1 MASGGGGGAGS
12 SGSSTGEY
20 LLDQRLLDAELIKYP
35 AEVEEVLKE
44 LFPSEDPLDDPN
56 FNIVNYINT
65 LFPTE
70 QSLAS
75 IDDVVGKICQKTH
88 SLDEEIRGV
97 IRAQT
102 ETTCDGSAALNEA
115 ENAMETL
122 FVRILDIKEKAEQ
135 SERMVKEITRDIKKL
150 DNAKRN
156 LTTAITTLN
165 HLQMLVSGID
175 SLQHLSR
182 KRQYGEVAS
191 LLEGLL
197 DVSVYLEKYNGI
209 PEIKE
214 LADQMAVLQN
224 QLGEQILADFKEAF
238 KPGANPV
245 AASKQLTEACLV
257 VNIIEPKVKKDL
269 LGWFIE
275 LQLQEYLVLFSPD
288 QDSAWLDKIDRRF
301 SWVKK
306 TITDFEQKF
315 NHIFP
320 AHWMVGKAICVEF
333 SKITKEELTKVM
345 KNRQNEIEV
354 KLLLFAIQRT
364 TNFEELMSKKFAKDA
379 ENLPS
384 KSVSA
389 NAKSNTDIEEGSGA
403 FSGLISRSFEPYLHI
418 YIESLDK
425 HLSEMIARFSAD
437 VKRNPVPQATDEQA
451 VTLPCCADFFVYY
464 KKCLIQCCQLSTGS
478 SLLSLTQIFAKY
490 LNEFAHKVLLLNLP
504 HKSTIKE
511 SSTGLGVHL
520 GANLTSLLSERDST
534 CAKLSQD
541 EVRLAC
547 VLLSSAEYCLETAVQ
562 LEEKV
567 KSKINADLQG
577 KVSFA
582 VQYDSFH
589 NVISACIQL
598 LVQDLEAS
606 CEPALVAMSKLN
618 WLAFDAVRDTSNYV
632 NAINSHIKL
641 TVPIIRDCLA
651 SARKYFTQFCVKFV
665 NSFIPKF
672 ISYIVKCKPLISVV
686 GNEVR
691 TFGAEQLLLD
701 THSLKT
707 ILMDLPSIGSQV
719 MRKPP
724 ASYTKIVVREMTRAE
739 MMLKVVMSR
748 MDSARDYVDY
758 YMKLLQDSDLGMF
771 QKLLDMKGI
780 KKTDQTPLI
789 DLFRARVAQMY
800 DSSRAQSSNA
810 SDMSFGLHPVA
821 SAPTVNV
828 PDASVPLGP
837 SLPSQSSANL
847 QATNSSSSSSSQQ
860 QQQQPVETESSRM
873 KRLEKLIKRKL

>member
-1 MASGGGGGAGS
+1 MATGGGGGGGANS
-12 SGSSTGEY
+12 NDY
-20 LLDQRLLDAELIKYP
+20 LLDQRLIDAELVKYP
-35 AEVEEVLKE
+35 PEVEQVLKE
-44 LFPSEDPLDDPN
+44 LFPSDDPLDDPN

-75 IDDVVGKICQKTH
+75 IDDVVGKICQKTQ
-88 SLDEEIRGV
+88 SLDEEIRSV
-97 IRAQT
+97 IRTQT
-102 ETTCDGSAALNEA
+102 ETTSDGNAALGEA
-115 ENAMETL
+115 ENAIETL
-122 FVRILDIKEKAEQ
+122 FVRILDIKEKADQ

-197 DVSVYLEKYNGI
+197 DVLVYLDKYNAI
-209 PEIKE
+209 PEINE
-214 LADQMAVLQN
+214 LSNQMTTLQTS
-224 QLGEQILADFKEAF
+224 LGEQILGDFKDAF
-238 KPGANPV
+238 KPGGNPV
-245 AASKQLTEACLV
+245 AASKQLSEACRV
-257 VNIIEPKVKKDL
+257 VNILEPKYKKDL
-269 LGWFIE
+269 LTWFIE

-301 SWVKK
+301 SWIKK
-306 TITDFEQKF
+306 TLADFEQKF
-315 NHIFP
+315 THIFP
-320 AHWMVGKAICVEF
+320 PHWMVGKSMCTEF
-333 SKITKEELTKVM
+333 CKITRDELTKVM

-364 TNFEELMSKKFAKDA
+364 TNFEELMSKKFAKDSETLA
-379 ENLPS
+379 QSKPS
-384 KSVSA
+384 VPHEIDDE
-389 NAKSNTDIEEGSGA
+389 TCGA
-403 FSGLISRSFEPYLHI
+403 FSGAISRSFEPYLHI

-425 HLSEMIARFSAD
+425 NLGEMIARFSAD

-464 KKCLIQCCQLSTGS
+464 KKCLIQCCQLSTGT

-490 LNEFAHKVLLLNLP
+490 LNEFAHRVLLMNLP
-504 HKSTIKE
+504 NKATIKE
-511 SSTGLGVHL
+511 SGIGINL
-520 GANLTSLLSERDST
+520 GANLTSLLSEKDSSS
-534 CAKLSQD
+534 AKLTQD
-541 EVRLAC
+541 EVRLCC

-562 LEEKV
+562 LEEKL
-567 KSKINADLQG
+567 KTKINPDLQE

-582 VQYDSFH
+582 SQYDSFH

-598 LVQDLEAS
+598 LVQDLENS
-606 CEPALVAMSKLN
+606 CEPPLVAMSKLN
-618 WLAFDAVRDTSNYV
+618 WLAFDSVRDTSNYV
-632 NAINSHIKL
+632 NAINTHIKS

-672 ISYIVKCKPLISVV
+672 ISYVVKCKPLISFV
-686 GNEVR
+686 GSEIR

-719 MRKPP
+719 VRKPP

-739 MMLKVVMSR
+739 MMLKVVMSKI
-748 MDSARDYVDY
+748 DSPRDYVEY
-758 YMKLLQDSDLGMF
+758 YLKLLQDTDSGMF
-771 QKLLDMKGI
+771 QKLLDMKGM
-780 KKTDQTPLI
+780 KKHDQIPLI
-789 DLFRARVAQMY
+789 DLFRARVSQMQE
-800 DSSRAQSSNA
+800 SNRAQS
-810 SDMSFGLHPVA
+810 G
-821 SAPTVNV
+821 
-828 PDASVPLGP
+828 G
-837 SLPSQSSANL
+837 SSHVL
-847 QATNSSSSSSSQQ
+847 ESGSSSSMNAASAVIGTNQTNIHESVGASSLGAAGQQTSSSHHHQE
-860 QQQQPVETESSRM
+860 PAVENESSRM
-873 KRLEKLIKRKL
+873 RRLEKLIKRKF